1 MTSGVPD
8 MSEFSRF
15 GILELLPQRP
25 PFVMVD
31 SLLYCDQTVTRTLLE
46 VREDNIF
53 NDKDHLST
61 AGICENIAQTCA
73 ARLGYLSLASG
84 LPVRLGFIGA
94 ISNMQVL
101 RTPVTGEKM
110 VTEINVLQEVFNI
123 TLVHAVV
130 RCDNDVIA
138 ETDLK
143 IALGDDEAV
152 K

>member
-1 MTSGVPD
+1 MCV
-8 MSEFSRF
+8 FSKY
-15 GILELLPQRP
+15 GILELIPQRP

-31 SLLYCDQTVTRTLLE
+31 SLIYCDLSITRTQLE
-46 VREDNIF
+46 VRADNIF
-53 NDKDHLST
+53 NDGGRLST

-84 LPVRLGFIGA
+84 KAVKLGYIGA
-94 ISNMQVL
+94 ISNMQVY
-101 RTPVTGEKM
+101 RTPVTGETL
-110 VTEINVLQEVFNI
+110 VTEIKVLQEVFNI

-130 RCDNDVIA
+130 KCGDELIA

-143 IALGDDEAV
+143 IALGDDAA

>member
-1 MTSGVPD
+1 
-8 MSEFSRF
+8 MSQFSKYD
-15 GILELLPQRP
+15 ILELLPQRR
-25 PFVMVD
+25 PFVMID
-31 SLLYCDQTVTRTLLE
+31 SLLYCDMAATRTSLE

-53 NDKDHLST
+53 NDEGHLST

-73 ARLGYLSLASG
+73 ARLGYLSLSSG
-84 LPVRLGFIGA
+84 QPVRLGFIGA
-94 ISNMQVL
+94 ISNMQMS
-101 RTPVTGEKM
+101 RTPRTGEVL

-130 RCDNDVIA
+130 RSGDEIIA

-143 IALGDDEAV
+143 IALADDEAQ

>member
-1 MTSGVPD
+1 MD
-8 MSEFSRF
+8 EFSRF
-15 GILELLPQRP
+15 DILELLPQRR

-31 SLLYCDQTVTRTLLE
+31 RLLYCDMGVTRTQLE

-53 NDKDHLST
+53 NDGGHLST

-84 LPVRLGFIGA
+84 EPVKLGFIGA
-94 ISNMQVL
+94 ISNMQVI
-101 RTPVTGEKM
+101 RTPQTGQTIVTVIK
-110 VTEINVLQEVFNI
+110 VLQEVFNI

-130 RCDNDVIA
+130 KCGDEVIA

-143 IALGDDEAV
+143 IALGDDAAE
-152 K
+152 

>member
-1 MTSGVPD
+1 
-8 MSEFSRF
+8 MSQFSKYD
-15 GILELLPQRP
+15 ILELLPQRR
-25 PFVMVD
+25 PFVMID
-31 SLLYCDQTVTRTLLE
+31 SLLYCDTAVTRTSLE
-46 VREDNIF
+46 VRDDNIF
-53 NDKDHLST
+53 NDAGHLST
-61 AGICENIAQTCA
+61 AGLCENIAQTCA

-84 LPVRLGFIGA
+84 QPVRLGFIGA

-101 RTPVTGEKM
+101 RTPHTGEVL

-130 RCDNDVIA
+130 RSGDEVIA

-143 IALGDDEAV
+143 IALADDEAQ

>member
-1 MTSGVPD
+1 
-8 MSEFSRF
+8 MSEFSKYS
-15 GILELLPQRP
+15 IPELIPQRP

-31 SLLYCDQTVTRTLLE
+31 RLLYCDMSVTSTRLE
-46 VREDNIF
+46 IREDNIF
-53 NDKDHLST
+53 NDRGRLST

-84 LPVRLGFIGA
+84 QAVKLGYIGA
-94 ISNMQVL
+94 ISNMQVF
-101 RTPVTGEKM
+101 RSPQTGQTIE
-110 VTEINVLQEVFNI
+110 TEINVLQEVFNI

-130 RCDNDVIA
+130 KCADEVIA

-143 IALGDDEAV
+143 IALGDEAA

>member
-1 MTSGVPD
+1 
-8 MSEFSRF
+8 MSDFSKY
-15 GILELLPQRP
+15 GILELIPQRR

-31 SLLYCDQTVTRTLLE
+31 SLTYCDLSTTRTQLE
-46 VREDNIF
+46 VRADNIF
-53 NDKDHLST
+53 NDGGRLST

-84 LPVRLGFIGA
+84 QPVKLGYIGA
-94 ISNMQVL
+94 ISNMQVY
-101 RTPVTGEKM
+101 RTPVTGNTL
-110 VTEINVLQEVFNI
+110 VTEIKVLQEVFNI

-130 RCDNDVIA
+130 KCGDELIA

-143 IALGDDEAV
+143 IALGDDEAEA

>member
-1 MTSGVPD
+1 MQ
-8 MSEFSRF
+8 
-15 GILELLPQRP
+15 ELLPQRR
-25 PFVMVD
+25 PFVMID
-31 SLLYCDQTVTRTLLE
+31 SLLYCDMAVTRTSLE

-53 NDKDHLST
+53 NDQGCLST

-73 ARLGYLSLASG
+73 ARLGYLSLSSG
-84 LPVRLGFIGA
+84 QPVRLGFIGA
-94 ISNMQVL
+94 ISNMQVS
-101 RTPVTGEKM
+101 RTPRTGEVL

-130 RCDNDVIA
+130 RSSDEIIA

-143 IALGDDEAV
+143 IALADDEAQ

>member
-1 MTSGVPD
+1 
-8 MSEFSRF
+8 MSQFSKYD
-15 GILELLPQRP
+15 ILELLPQRR
-25 PFVMVD
+25 PFVMID
-31 SLLYCDQTVTRTLLE
+31 SLLYCDMAVTRTSLE

-53 NDKDHLST
+53 NDAGHLST

-73 ARLGYLSLASG
+73 ARLGYLSLSSG
-84 LPVRLGFIGA
+84 QPVRLGFIGA
-94 ISNMQVL
+94 ISNMQVS
-101 RTPVTGEKM
+101 RTPRTGEVL

-130 RCDNDVIA
+130 RSGDEIIA

-143 IALGDDEAV
+143 IALADDEAQ

>member
-1 MTSGVPD
+1 
-8 MSEFSRF
+8 MSEMNRYD
-15 GILELLPQRP
+15 ILEFLPQRR

-31 SLLYCDQTVTRTLLE
+31 SLQYCDKETTITRLDI
-46 VREDNIF
+46 RENNIF
-53 NDKDHLST
+53 NDYGHLSC

-84 LPVRLGFIGA
+84 KPVQIGYIGA
-94 ISNMQVL
+94 ISNFILL
-101 RTPVTGEKM
+101 RTPQTGETLL
-110 VTEINVLQEVFNI
+110 TEIKVRQEVFNI

-130 RCDNDVIA
+130 KCGDEVIA

-143 IALGDDEAV
+143 IALDSEEAA

>member
-1 MTSGVPD
+1 
-8 MSEFSRF
+8 MSQFSKYD
-15 GILELLPQRP
+15 ILELLPQRR
-25 PFVMVD
+25 PFVMID
-31 SLLYCDQTVTRTLLE
+31 SLLYCDMAVTRTSLE

-53 NDKDHLST
+53 NDGGHLST

-84 LPVRLGFIGA
+84 QPVRLGFIGA

-101 RTPVTGEKM
+101 RTPHTGEVL

-130 RCDNDVIA
+130 RSGDEVIA

-143 IALGDDEAV
+143 IALADDEAQ

>member
-1 MTSGVPD
+1 
-8 MSEFSRF
+8 MSDFSKYS
-15 GILELLPQRP
+15 ISELIPQRP

-31 SLLYCDQTVTRTLLE
+31 RLLYCDMSVTSTRLE
-46 VREDNIF
+46 IREDNIF
-53 NDKDHLST
+53 NDRGRLST

-84 LPVRLGFIGA
+84 QVVKLGYIGA
-94 ISNMQVL
+94 ISNMQVF
-101 RTPVTGEKM
+101 RTPQTGQTIE
-110 VTEINVLQEVFNI
+110 TEINVLQEVFNI

-130 RCDNDVIA
+130 KCGDEVIA

-143 IALGDDEAV
+143 IALGDDEA

>member
-1 MTSGVPD
+1 MD
-8 MSEFSRF
+8 DF
-15 GILELLPQRP
+15 GRYDILDLLPQRR

-31 SLLYCDQTVTRTLLE
+31 SLLYCDLTVTRTQLE
-46 VREDNIF
+46 VRADNIF
-53 NDKDHLST
+53 NDGGHLST

-73 ARLGYLSLASG
+73 SRIGYLSIASG
-84 LPVRLGFIGA
+84 QPVRLGFIGA
-94 ISNMQVL
+94 ITNLQVY
-101 RTPVTGEKM
+101 RTPVTGETL

-130 RCDNDVIA
+130 KCGDETIA

-143 IALGDDEAV
+143 IALGDDEAA

>member
-1 MTSGVPD
+1 
-8 MSEFSRF
+8 MSDFSKY
-15 GILELLPQRP
+15 GILELIPQRR

-31 SLLYCDQTVTRTLLE
+31 SLIYCDLSITRTQLE
-46 VREDNIF
+46 VRADNIF
-53 NDKDHLST
+53 NDGGRLST

-84 LPVRLGFIGA
+84 QPVKLGYIGA
-94 ISNMQVL
+94 ISNMQVY
-101 RTPVTGEKM
+101 RTPVTGETM

-130 RCDNDVIA
+130 KCGDELIA
-138 ETDLK
+138 QTDLK
-143 IALGDDEAV
+143 IALGDDAA

>member
-1 MTSGVPD
+1 MD
-8 MSEFSRF
+8 EFSRYD
-15 GILELLPQRP
+15 ILELLPQRR

-31 SLLYCDQTVTRTLLE
+31 RLLYCDMSLTRTQLE
-46 VREDNIF
+46 VSEDNIF
-53 NDKDHLST
+53 NDGGRLST

-84 LPVRLGFIGA
+84 QAVKLGYIGA
-94 ISNMQVL
+94 ISNMQVY
-101 RTPVTGEKM
+101 RTPFTGETL
-110 VTEINVLQEVFNI
+110 VTEIKVLQEVFNI

-130 RCDNDVIA
+130 KFGDELIA

-143 IALGDDEAV
+143 IALGDDVA

>member
-1 MTSGVPD
+1 
-8 MSEFSRF
+8 MSQFSKYD
-15 GILELLPQRP
+15 ILELLPQRR
-25 PFVMVD
+25 PFVMID
-31 SLLYCDQTVTRTLLE
+31 SLLYCDMAVTRTSLE
-46 VREDNIF
+46 VREDNSF
-53 NDKDHLST
+53 NDAGHLST

-84 LPVRLGFIGA
+84 QPVRLGFIGA
-94 ISNMQVL
+94 ISNMQVS
-101 RTPVTGEKM
+101 RTPRTGEVL

-130 RCDNDVIA
+130 RSGDEIIA

-143 IALGDDEAV
+143 IALADDEAQ

>member
-1 MTSGVPD
+1 
-8 MSEFSRF
+8 MSQFSKYD
-15 GILELLPQRP
+15 ILELLPQRR
-25 PFVMVD
+25 PFVMID
-31 SLLYCDQTVTRTLLE
+31 SLLYCDTAVTRTSLE
-46 VREDNIF
+46 VRDDNIF
-53 NDKDHLST
+53 NDGGHLST

-84 LPVRLGFIGA
+84 QPVRLGFIGA
-94 ISNMQVL
+94 ISNMQMS
-101 RTPVTGEKM
+101 RTPRTGEVL

-130 RCDNDVIA
+130 RSGDEIIA

-143 IALGDDEAV
+143 IALADDEAQ